1 MANFEKALTQELKK
15 VLPKVFPLI
24 APEGTPVPYIVY
36 KSSYGDR
43 DRVLEGYGQQR
54 EIDVTVHVVGGSYSD
69 MKNYTNTMIDSLL
82 LLEQSTMGTDLIP
95 VQHVHYEQPEEHVD
109 PITKENHCFTEFK
122 IRI

>member
-36 KSSYGDR
+36 NSSYGER
-43 DRVLEGYGQQR
+43 DRVLEGYGQGR
-54 EIDVTVHVVGGSYSD
+54 EVNVTVHVVGGTYEV
-69 MKNYTNTMIDSLL
+69 MKQLTNTMIDSLL
-82 LLEQSTMGTDLIP
+82 LLEQNTMGTDLIP
-95 VQHVHYEQPEEHVD
+95 VQSVHYDEPEEHVD